1 MSKTT
6 LDLSTLSDISD
17 GAHTV
22 KVKAKASGYRDS
34 EFSNEVSYTKA
45 TQPVNFT
52 LYMKSGDTGDSI
64 PTYIKL
70 DGMPTNANNYDYVVK
85 GDGSHE
91 YDSDYLFNKDGAKIS
106 DPVTL
111 SARYVY
117 VWGWY
122 VYVNDA
128 GTPLYGGNKTFDKAL
143 KITLS
148 QNDNIKIQC
157 QYTYD

>member
-6 LDLSTLSDISD
+6 LDLSTLPDISD

-22 KVKAKASGYRDS
+22 KVKAKAGGYKDS

-45 TQPVNFT
+45 TNLVNFT
-52 LYMKSGDTGDSI
+52 LYKEDGDTGSDV

-70 DGMPTNANNYDYVVK
+70 DGVPTNADDYDYYIK
-85 GDGSHE
+85 GDGSSFA
-91 YDSDYLFNKDGAKIS
+91 SDTLYNKTGAAILK
-106 DPVTL
+106 PVTL

-117 VWGWY
+117 VWGWC
-122 VYVNDA
+122 VYVNN
-128 GTPLYGGNKTFDKAL
+128 TTEYLYGGNKTFDQAL

-148 QNDNIKIQC
+148 QNDNIKVQC
-157 QYTYD
+157 QYSYD